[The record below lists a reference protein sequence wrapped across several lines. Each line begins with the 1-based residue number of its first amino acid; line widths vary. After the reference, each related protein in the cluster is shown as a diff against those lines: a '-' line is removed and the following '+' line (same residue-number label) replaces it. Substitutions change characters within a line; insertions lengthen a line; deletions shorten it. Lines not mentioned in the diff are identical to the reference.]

1 VRSNYQGVVDR
12 DESGIAYNAKTP
24 VDRADRWY
32 DPRFQA
38 WWIHENPRFPWM
50 ARPLMGVRTTAWT
63 FDGVAGGE
71 IARTWDTSPFIAS
84 RTRTTSHTVS
94 ATLTVPRGFGYL
106 PARWEGVRVAEGMY
120 STSTRLWRAKW
131 PQLATLSVAAGDRF
145 GGGLSSKPY
154 GRIEASISGV
164 RASRPDSANVTSLRV
179 YAGGVT
185 RDTPLQRAIFL
196 SSRDPYQ
203 TLFNHFVRP
212 EDGVL
217 SPARANTVPLGG
229 GGLRGFGQDLATRSV
244 ASINLEQ
251 GRRLVSVMSGS
262 RPLAIWGTLFV
273 DGGASRTDAIGDA
286 GAGVM
291 LRGWLFDRDVRV
303 RVDLPV
309 WVSTPYRTAA
319 GRHDRR
325 DAIAYDHVQLT
336 LGSFW

>member
-1 VRSNYQGVVDR
+1 
-12 DESGIAYNAKTP
+12 
-24 VDRADRWY
+24 
-32 DPRFQA
+32 
-38 WWIHENPRFPWM
+38 
-50 ARPLMGVRTTAWT
+50 
-63 FDGVAGGE
+63 
-71 IARTWDTSPFIAS
+71 
-84 RTRTTSHTVS
+84 
-94 ATLTVPRGFGYL
+94 
-106 PARWEGVRVAEGMY
+106 MY

-185 RDTPLQRAIFL
+185 RDTPVQRGIFL

-229 GGLRGFGQDLATRSV
+229 GGLRGFGQDLATRSI
-244 ASINLEQ
+244 AAINLEQ
-251 GRRLVSVMSGS
+251 GRRLVSVMPGS

-303 RVDLPV
+303 RIDIPV

-319 GRHDRR
+319 GRHNSR
-325 DAIAYDHVQLT
+325 DATASDHVQLT